1 MEYRSAKSKF
11 AMQRSGVAVVIAA
24 LIWLTAG
31 FDGRALEAATIT
43 VLEDNGNVV
52 YDFSSPNKLDIDVD
66 WYAMQPVLLD
76 VLLGPDDTD
85 PTLSFSGFHLNLT
98 GLPWS
103 GFIVALE
110 GAATWELGDPDNWQ
124 IIPGAT
130 GGLSLRSFSPT
141 RALVSFNPT
150 IEPFDAL
157 VLGDAGGPIDPIL
170 DWRIALNGLAS
181 GDSFQIRLYPIPEP
195 SSLALT
201 ATGAVAGLGLLW
213 KRRRRRAMTS

>member
-1 MEYRSAKSKF
+1 MGYRSAES
-11 AMQRSGVAVVIAA
+11 SVATLVFAA
-24 LIWLTAG
+24 LIWMATG

-66 WYAMQPVLLD
+66 WYTMQPVLLD

-85 PTLSFSGFHLNLT
+85 PTIFFSGFHLNLT
-98 GLPWS
+98 DLRWS
-103 GFIVALE
+103 SFYVELE
-110 GAATWELGDPDNWQ
+110 GGATWELGDTDNWQ
-124 IIPGAT
+124 IIPGTT

-157 VLGDAGGPIDPIL
+157 VLGDAGGPIDPDL
-170 DWRIALNGLAS
+170 DWRIALNGLGP

-201 ATGAVAGLGLLW
+201 GMGSVAGLGLLW
-213 KRRRRRAMTS
+213 KRRRRQGMTP